1 MIKSLLLSI
10 TAMLCMNACAQEP
23 TIIKKD
29 AAVKWIPFKTKNK
42 QFVYVDSTFN
52 KKLHQQ
58 FHWAQPFTSTGYAL
72 VANEKD
78 QMGIINSKG
87 EFIENYSE
95 AQVELL
101 DLGQLTLAMKSQEY
115 DKNLPFWKWDWNIL
129 SSYIKKTGTYVKLE
143 IRVLESNQVLL
154 NKDIPYDKNEYNLV
168 TYPLDAKHLVLNGN
182 LYLIKDQRLK
192 KIEGNIEMPLE
203 NGRYIST
210 STNSFTIHDI
220 QSKKPTL
227 SNLTGLDK
235 IDLLWKNE
243 VILLDSINQER
254 FNPTIPKLLKDHK
267 TGSIYAFPQYDK
279 AFPKQIKQATA
290 AQIAFLKE
298 ISLVYSVTNSPYFI
312 LGRFNYDHAVWAY
325 DWLFLDEDGNLL
337 DSIKAP
343 NFYILDQV
351 GNLVWP
357 DKPMLLPANALEKNW
372 KTGKIKYVY
381 SSEDL
386 YLIGVKRGDLKS
398 SKGLWNAVTKAW
410 DIKPDLEHIEIL
422 DGERQIFALQ
432 EHKDGLYILY
442 NNKTKQ
448 RIGNKSYIAIN
459 PNGWVRCKN
468 EYNQYDSYFIDIAT
482 GKEYK
487 E

>member
-1 MIKSLLLSI
+1 MIKSLLVSI

-23 TIIKKD
+23 TSIKKN
-29 AAVKWIPFKTKNK
+29 AAAKWVPFQTKNK

-52 KKLHQQ
+52 KKLPQQ
-58 FHWAQPFTSTGYAL
+58 FYWAQPFTSTGYAL

-101 DLGQLTLAMKSQEY
+101 DLGQLTLAMKRQEY

-154 NKDIPYDKNEYNLV
+154 KKDIPYDENEYNLV
-168 TYPLDAKHLVLNGN
+168 TYPLDTKHLVLNGN

-192 KIEGNIEMPLE
+192 KIEGDIEMPLE
-203 NGRYIST
+203 NGRYIPAST
-210 STNSFTIHDI
+210 DSFTIHDI
-220 QSKKPTL
+220 QSKKPLL

-243 VILLDSINQER
+243 TILLDSINQER
-254 FNPTIPKLLKDHK
+254 FSPTIPKLLKDHK

-325 DWLFLDEDGNLL
+325 DWLYIDKDGNLL

-357 DKPMLLPANALEKNW
+357 DKLMLLPANALEKNW

-386 YLIGVKRGDLKS
+386 YLIDVKRGDLEPT
-398 SKGLWNAVTKAW
+398 KGLWNAVTKAW
-410 DIKPDLEHIEIL
+410 DIKPGFEHIEIL

-432 EHKDGLYILY
+432 EHKDGLYTLY

-448 RIGNKSYIAIN
+448 HVGNKSYMTIN
-459 PNGWVRCKN
+459 PNGWVKHKN
-468 EYNQYDSYFIDIAT
+468 QHNQDNGYFIDIVT
-482 GKEYK
+482 GQEYK

>member
-1 MIKSLLLSI
+1 
-10 TAMLCMNACAQEP
+10 MLCMNACAQEL
-23 TIIKKD
+23 TSIKKNT
-29 AAVKWIPFKTKNK
+29 AVKWIPFQTKNK

-52 KKLHQQ
+52 KKLPQQ
-58 FHWAQPFTSTGYAL
+58 FHWAQPFTYTGYAL

-78 QMGIINSKG
+78 QMGIINSRG

-101 DLGQLTLAMKSQEY
+101 DLGQLTLAMKRQEY

-154 NKDIPYDKNEYNLV
+154 KKDIPYDENEYNLV
-168 TYPLDAKHLVLNGN
+168 TYALDAKHLVLNGN

-203 NGRYIST
+203 NGRYIPAST
-210 STNSFTIHDI
+210 DRFTIHDI
-220 QSKKPTL
+220 QSKKPLL

-243 VILLDSINQER
+243 TILLDSVNQER
-254 FNPTIPKLLKDHK
+254 FTPTIPKLLKDHK

-325 DWLFLDEDGNLL
+325 DWLYIDKDGNLL

-357 DKPMLLPANALEKNW
+357 DKLMLLPANAIEKNW

-386 YLIGVKRGDLKS
+386 YLIDVKRGDLNPT
-398 SKGLWNAVTKAW
+398 KGLWNAVTKAW
-410 DIKPDLEHIEIL
+410 DIKPGFEHIEIL

-432 EHKDGLYILY
+432 EHKDGRYTLY

-448 RIGNKSYIAIN
+448 HVGNKSYMTIN
-459 PNGWVRCKN
+459 PNGWVKHKN
-468 EYNQYDSYFIDIAT
+468 QDNGYFIDIVT
-482 GKEYK
+482 GQEYK